1 MRALI
6 ASAFQPALGVS
17 DRIDFEKTPEA
28 TAPQGK
34 NDTSWRLQINLMG
47 YPKGSQ
53 ARISPFNWEAH

>member
-1 MRALI
+1 MRALV

-34 NDTSWRLQINLMG
+34 NEICLAVLQIDPMG

-53 ARISPFNWEAH
+53 A